1 MSQPP
6 PATMGPLLA
15 PTHFSQP
22 LPQPSSASQVL
33 PMSLDNME
41 RCPLC
46 PQPKY
51 CKGTDARQ
59 LVESYPITPE
69 NYPKCIEHL
78 KSRYAREDL
87 QTQLYVRELLSLIMQ
102 REKHTNITTLY
113 DKISAQ
119 LRSLETLGVTK
130 KNAAFILPMVE
141 SALPEEYLKAWQ
153 RTGKHDNDMETELS
167 NLLSFLHTEVEHNQ
181 RIEMARMNFNKEEP
195 KESLPTASCLFTAKN
210 TQQKTE
216 LCIWCDKNNHTSLE
230 CYKLQKLTLEQRRE
244 VIQKKKACSIC
255 LKRGHFFK
263 NCRSF
268 IKCLICKKKHSTVLC
283 MSQKQ
288 EQKLNE
294 EKKTEFS
301 TTTATTSS
309 MLKSTTTAAS
319 SEKQNSTTLLQAVR
333 VSIEHNGVKI
343 PVRAVFDNGSQR
355 TYIQEKII
363 KKLQLP
369 ACGQE
374 RLGHSLFG
382 GKEIESK
389 NYNVYNVKV
398 NSLDG
403 SYSTEIEALGQDTLC
418 HNIPKYHMTLSKFAE
433 VFKTN
438 LIHLTDNDNPSDEV
452 GLLIGAD
459 ISGKFLTGQMLALDE
474 EEYWSLESLGIK
486 DPVEIKTK
494 EAAEDEI
501 LKTFEETIKINEE
514 KRYEERRIGQ
524 TWHPE
529 AARPERCVIADG
541 GKDQRGFV

>member
-1 MSQPP
+1 
-6 PATMGPLLA
+6 
-15 PTHFSQP
+15 
-22 LPQPSSASQVL
+22 
-33 PMSLDNME
+33 
-41 RCPLC
+41 
-46 PQPKY
+46 
-51 CKGTDARQ
+51 
-59 LVESYPITPE
+59 
-69 NYPKCIEHL
+69 
-78 KSRYAREDL
+78 
-87 QTQLYVRELLSLIMQ
+87 
-102 REKHTNITTLY
+102 
-113 DKISAQ
+113 
-119 LRSLETLGVTK
+119 
-130 KNAAFILPMVE
+130 
-141 SALPEEYLKAWQ
+141 
-153 RTGKHDNDMETELS
+153 
-167 NLLSFLHTEVEHNQ
+167 
-181 RIEMARMNFNKEEP
+181 
-195 KESLPTASCLFTAKN
+195 
-210 TQQKTE
+210 
-216 LCIWCDKNNHTSLE
+216 
-230 CYKLQKLTLEQRRE
+230 
-244 VIQKKKACSIC
+244 
-255 LKRGHFFK
+255 
-263 NCRSF
+263 
-268 IKCLICKKKHSTVLC
+268 
-283 MSQKQ
+283 
-288 EQKLNE
+288 
-294 EKKTEFS
+294 
-301 TTTATTSS
+301 

-418 HNIPKYHMTLSKFAE
+418 HNIPKYNMTALSKFAE

-474 EEYWSLESLGIK
+474 EGLVVVKTKLGWTLQGKQVRVNASNIITTLFCANVNNNFTEYWSLESLGIK